1 MPVSATASDH
11 LVGVRGSARPIPA
24 PLDDELLHVIV
35 VAEDFRAGI
44 AEVFARLRR
53 TGTVAGAEWWTPSA
67 DGSSLRLELSA
78 GSAAGVR
85 TPIPIGV
92 AGTLV
97 LVGGSAAGLE
107 PAIARLGPL
116 LQQRWMVE
124 RLAEHAAQLA
134 RKNEALEDFAGL
146 VAHDVRS
153 SLVSALTSD
162 APRESLMRALELVD
176 SILEAVRADS
186 ADSAEGADSADS
198 ADSADGAD
206 GVATADSVRQA
217 VADLGDIDAEVITRV
232 TGDFPIAPAV
242 LRLVLRN
249 LLANAVAAGARRI
262 YVSALAQGDR
272 RALVVDDDGVGLGSS
287 GGYTSGTQLGLL
299 LCRRLVARCGGV
311 LELKPRAV
319 RGTRA
324 QIVLTGASG

>member
-1 MPVSATASDH
+1 MQVTATASDH
-11 LVGVRGSARPIPA
+11 LVGVRRSAQPTHA
-24 PLDDELLHVIV
+24 PLDDELLYVIAA
-35 VAEDFRAGI
+35 AEDLRAGI
-44 AEVFARLRR
+44 AEVFTRLRR
-53 TGTVAGAEWWTPSA
+53 TRAVAGAEWWTPAA
-67 DGSSLRLELSA
+67 DGSSLRRELSA
-78 GSAAGVR
+78 GGATGVR
-85 TPIPIGV
+85 TPIPIGA

-97 LVGGSAAGLE
+97 LVGESAAGLE

-116 LQQRWMVE
+116 LQQRWTVE
-124 RLAEHAAQLA
+124 RLADHAAQLA

-153 SLVSALTSD
+153 SLVSALISD

-176 SILEAVRADS
+176 SILEAVRAD
-186 ADSAEGADSADS
+186 G
-198 ADSADGAD
+198 ADGAD
-206 GVATADSVRQA
+206 GVAAADSVYQA

-232 TGDFPIAPAV
+232 TGDFPIAAAA

-249 LLANAVAAGARRI
+249 LLANSIAAGARRI

-272 RALVVDDDGVGLGSS
+272 HALVVDDDGVGLGSS
-287 GGYTSGTQLGLL
+287 DGYTSGTQLGLL
-299 LCRRLVARCGGV
+299 LCRRLVARFGGV

-324 QIVLTGASG
+324 QIVLTGAGA

>member
-1 MPVSATASDH
+1 MDVAATASDH
-11 LVGVRGSARPIPA
+11 LVGLRGSAEPTHA
-24 PLDDELLHVIV
+24 SLDDELLSV
-35 VAEDFRAGI
+35 VAAAEDVRAGI
-44 AEVFARLRR
+44 AEVFTRLWR
-53 TGTVAGAEWWTPSA
+53 TRAVAGAEWWTPAA
-67 DGSSLRLELSA
+67 DGSSLRRELSA
-78 GSAAGVR
+78 GTATGVR
-85 TPIPIGV
+85 TPIPIGG

-97 LVGGSAAGLE
+97 LVGESAGLE

-153 SLVSALTSD
+153 SLMSALISD

-176 SILEAVRADS
+176 SILDAVRADG
-186 ADSAEGADSADS
+186 AEG
-198 ADSADGAD
+198 
-206 GVATADSVRQA
+206 VAAADSVHQA
-217 VADLGDIDAEVITRV
+217 VADLGDIDAEVITSV
-232 TGDFPIAPAV
+232 TGDFPIAPAA

-249 LLANAVAAGARRI
+249 LLANAVAADARRI
-262 YVSALAQGDR
+262 HVSALAQGDR
-272 RALVVDDDGVGLGSS
+272 HALVVDDDGVGLGSS
-287 GGYTSGTQLGLL
+287 DGYTSGTQLGLV
-299 LCRRLVARCGGV
+299 LCRRLVARFGGV

-324 QIVLTGASG
+324 QIVLTGAGR

>member
-1 MPVSATASDH
+1 MHVAATASDH
-11 LVGVRGSARPIPA
+11 LVGVRGSAEPIH
-24 PLDDELLHVIV
+24 PLFDDELLYV
-35 VAEDFRAGI
+35 VAAAEDFRAGI
-44 AEVFARLRR
+44 AEVFTRLRR
-53 TGTVAGAEWWTPSA
+53 TRAVSGAEWWTPAA

-78 GSAAGVR
+78 GSATGVR

-97 LVGGSAAGLE
+97 LVGESAAGPE

-153 SLVSALTSD
+153 SLVSALISD
-162 APRESLMRALELVD
+162 APRESLIRALELVD
-176 SILEAVRADS
+176 SILEAVRADG
-186 ADSAEGADSADS
+186 AEG
-198 ADSADGAD
+198 
-206 GVATADSVRQA
+206 VAAADSVHQA
-217 VADLGDIDAEVITRV
+217 VADLGDIDAEVITSV
-232 TGDFPIAPAV
+232 TGDFPIAPAA

-262 YVSALAQGDR
+262 HVSALTQGDR
-272 RALVVDDDGVGLGSS
+272 HALAVDDDGVGLESCD
-287 GGYTSGTQLGLL
+287 GYTSGSQLGLL
-299 LCRRLVARCGGV
+299 LCRRLVARFGGV
-311 LELKPRAV
+311 LELKPRTV

-324 QIVLTGASG
+324 QIVMTGAGR

>member
-1 MPVSATASDH
+1 MHVTATASDH
-11 LVGVRGSARPIPA
+11 LVGVPGSAQPIHA
-24 PLDDELLHVIV
+24 ALDDELLYVIAA
-35 VAEDFRAGI
+35 AEDFRAGI
-44 AEVFARLRR
+44 AEFFTRLRR
-53 TGTVAGAEWWTPSA
+53 IPAVAGAEWWTPAA

-78 GSAAGVR
+78 GSATGVR
-85 TPIPIGV
+85 TPIPIGK

-97 LVGGSAAGLE
+97 LVGESAGRLE
-107 PAIARLGPL
+107 PAVARLGPF

-153 SLVSALTSD
+153 SLVCALISD
-162 APRESLMRALELVD
+162 APRESLMRALDLVD
-176 SILEAVRADS
+176 SILEAVRAD
-186 ADSAEGADSADS
+186 G
-198 ADSADGAD
+198 ADGAD
-206 GVATADSVRQA
+206 GAAAAGSVHQA
-217 VADLGDIDAEVITRV
+217 VADLGEIDAEVITSV
-232 TGDFPIAPAV
+232 TGDFPIAPAA
-242 LRLVLRN
+242 LRLVMRN

-287 GGYTSGTQLGLL
+287 DGYASGAQLGLL
-299 LCRRLVARCGGV
+299 LCRRLVARFGGV

-324 QIVLTGASG
+324 QIVLTGAGR

>member
-1 MPVSATASDH
+1 MPVTATASDH
-11 LVGVRGSARPIPA
+11 HVGVRGPAQPIHA
-24 PLDDELLHVIV
+24 PLDAELLYVIAAAV
-35 VAEDFRAGI
+35 DFRAGI
-44 AEVFARLRR
+44 AEVFTRLRR
-53 TGTVAGAEWWTPSA
+53 TRAVAGAEWWTPAA

-78 GSAAGVR
+78 GSATGVR
-85 TPIPIGV
+85 TPIPIGA

-97 LVGGSAAGLE
+97 LVGESAAGLE

-116 LQQRWMVE
+116 LQQRWTVE

-153 SLVSALTSD
+153 SLVSALISD

-176 SILEAVRADS
+176 SILEAVRADAAS
-186 ADSAEGADSADS
+186 
-198 ADSADGAD
+198 GAD
-206 GVATADSVRQA
+206 GVAAADSVHQA

-232 TGDFPIAPAV
+232 TGDFPIAQAA

-249 LLANAVAAGARRI
+249 LLANAIAAGARRI
-262 YVSALAQGDR
+262 YVSALAEGDR

-287 GGYTSGTQLGLL
+287 DGYTSGTQLGLL
-299 LCRRLVARCGGV
+299 LCRRLVARFGGV

>member
-1 MPVSATASDH
+1 MHVTAPASDH
-11 LVGVRGSARPIPA
+11 LVGVRVSAQPIHA
-24 PLDDELLHVIV
+24 AVDDELLYLIAG
-35 VAEDFRAGI
+35 AEDFRAGI
-44 AEVFARLRR
+44 AEVVTRLRR
-53 TGTVAGAEWWTPSA
+53 TRAVAGAEWWMPAA

-78 GSAAGVR
+78 GGTAGVR
-85 TPIPIGV
+85 TPIPIGA

-97 LVGGSAAGLE
+97 LVGESAAGLQ

-116 LQQRWMVE
+116 LQQRWTAE

-134 RKNEALEDFAGL
+134 RKSEALEDFAGL

-153 SLVSALTSD
+153 SLVSALISD

-176 SILEAVRADS
+176 SILEAVRAD
-186 ADSAEGADSADS
+186 G
-198 ADSADGAD
+198 ADGAD
-206 GVATADSVRQA
+206 GAAAADSVRQA
-217 VADLGDIDAEVITRV
+217 VADLGDIDAEVITTV
-232 TGDFPIAPAV
+232 TGDFPMAPAA

-262 YVSALAQGDR
+262 HVSALAQGDR

-287 GGYTSGTQLGLL
+287 DGYTSGTQLGLL
-299 LCRRLVARCGGV
+299 LCRRLVARFGGV

-324 QIVLTGASG
+324 QIVLTGASR